1 MTEWMIA
8 YTTNDLVDAHIAVGR
23 LEVEGI
29 KSFIHREVL
38 GEIIGITYG
47 TLGKVNVVVNPAD
60 YDRALA
66 ILEPDELYALSD
78 DNEDIIYY
86 SSHPDE
92 SDDIE

>member
-8 YTTNDLVDAHIAVGR
+8 YTTNDLVDAHIAAGR

-29 KSFIHREVL
+29 KSFIHREAL

-60 YDRALA
+60 YNRALA
-66 ILEPDELYALSD
+66 ILEPDELYALYD
-78 DNEDIIYY
+78 DNEDIVYY
-86 SSHPDE
+86 SPHPDE
-92 SDDIE
+92 PDDVE